1 MKEKMT
7 RRAKREVAIGWALLL
22 PSLIFMCVFTV
33 YPVIRSFVLSMTK
46 YKMGMEGPLLVR
58 Q

>member
-46 YKMGMEGPLLVR
+46 
-58 Q
+58 